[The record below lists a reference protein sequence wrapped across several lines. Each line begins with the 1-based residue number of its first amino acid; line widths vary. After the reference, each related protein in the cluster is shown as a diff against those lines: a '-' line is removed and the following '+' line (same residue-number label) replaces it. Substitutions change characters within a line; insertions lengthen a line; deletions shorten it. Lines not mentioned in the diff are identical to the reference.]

1 MLFKL
6 LYLPSSLDNANR
18 SHFSDYEMVMH
29 HKKKK
34 TRISL
39 GIIMSR
45 LRGRLAKKNRDAIK
59 SHIDTIL
66 P

>member
-6 LYLPSSLDNANR
+6 LYLPSSLDTANR
-18 SHFSDYEMVMH
+18 SYFSDYEMVMR

-39 GIIMSR
+39 GISVSK
-45 LRGRLAKKNRDAIK
+45 LRVRLAKKNQDAIR

>member
-6 LYLPSSLDNANR
+6 LYLPTALNAADR
-18 SHFSDYEMVMH
+18 YHFSDYEMAIR
-29 HKKKK
+29 HKNHK

-39 GIIMSR
+39 RVFVSGLMIRITQ
-45 LRGRLAKKNRDAIK
+45 KKQDAIR
-59 SHIDTIL
+59 SHIDSIL

>member
-18 SHFSDYEMVMH
+18 LYFSDYEMMMH

-39 GIIMSR
+39 GIIASG
-45 LRGRLAKKNRDAIK
+45 LRSRLAKKNQDAIR

>member
-6 LYLPSSLDNANR
+6 LYLSTALNAADR
-18 SHFSDYEMVMH
+18 YHFSDYEMAIR
-29 HKKKK
+29 HKNHK

-39 GIIMSR
+39 RVFVSGLMSR
-45 LRGRLAKKNRDAIK
+45 FTQKKQDAIR
-59 SHIDTIL
+59 SHIDSIL